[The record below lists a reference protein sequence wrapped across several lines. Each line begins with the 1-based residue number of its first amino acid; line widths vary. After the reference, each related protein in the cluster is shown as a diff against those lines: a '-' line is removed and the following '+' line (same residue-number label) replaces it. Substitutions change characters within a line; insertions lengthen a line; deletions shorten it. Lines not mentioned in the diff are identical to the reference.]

1 MKASE
6 AMGRLSSV
14 WGAIAPRRRI
24 VVAVSAACAFAL
36 LAGWTFLASRPEY
49 VVLYNRLES
58 ADAAAIVEALDAEG
72 TPYRLADSGQT
83 VLVPSDVVHSARLSL
98 AGEGLPSSGSPGF
111 ELLDG
116 VSIGATDFE
125 RRTNYVRALSGE
137 LARTISQIDQVESA
151 RVHIVLP
158 EQSLF
163 TSQVKPTTAAVLVQ
177 QKPGASLSP
186 EQVQGIVNLVA
197 RSVEGLDP
205 EGVTVVDQSGHVL
218 VAAGPADQPSLAEAA
233 TGTIDATQQFS
244 RDVEGNL
251 QRMLEQ
257 VLGPGNVAA
266 RVAAELSFDQSVVE
280 KKLFQPVAD
289 GQGLVRSMQ
298 EAYESI
304 QGGASSGDGGGAG
317 VQSNVPVYETPAGGS
332 PTTSESEKSEVVK
345 NFEINEITEH
355 TVIAPGAVKRLSV
368 SVVVN
373 KELAAEEAASLEKL
387 VAAAVGMD
395 PSRNDQIVVTGL
407 PFNTDLAESIANGM
421 ATDQR
426 NRLISIG
433 VGTGLAVV
441 LGLVL
446 FIRGRRAQKRRRN
459 LEVVVAEEVA
469 PELPADEV
477 ARLKAQ
483 DDLQRLFRQKPQ
495 SAAEV
500 LRSWLVEE

>member
-6 AMGRLSSV
+6 AMGRLTSV
-14 WGAIAPRRRI
+14 WGAVAPRKRI
-24 VVAVSAACAFAL
+24 VVIASAVCVLAL
-36 LAGWTFLASRPEY
+36 LGGWTLLAARPEY
-49 VVLYNRLES
+49 VVLFNRLETK
-58 ADAAAIVEALDAEG
+58 DASAIVSALDAQG
-72 TPYRLADSGQT
+72 TPYQLADSGRT
-83 VLVPSDVVHSARLSL
+83 VLVPSSVVHSTRLAL
-98 AGEGLPSSGSPGF
+98 AGEGLPSLGSPGF
-111 ELLDG
+111 ELLEG

-137 LARTISQIDQVESA
+137 LARTISQIEQVDSA

-163 TSQVKPTTAAVLVQ
+163 TSQSKPTTAAVLVH
-177 QKPGASLSP
+177 QKPGAALSP
-186 EQVQGIVNLVA
+186 EQVQGIVHLVS

-205 EGVTVVDQSGHVL
+205 ESITVVDQSGRVL
-218 VAAGPADQPSLAEAA
+218 QTTGSASRPSLAETA
-233 TGTIDATQQFS
+233 TGTLDATRQFS
-244 RDVEGNL
+244 QDLETSL

-257 VLGPGNVAA
+257 VLGPGNVAT
-266 RVAAELSFDQSVVE
+266 RVAAQLSFDQSVIE
-280 KKLFQPVAD
+280 KKLFEPVAD

-298 EAYESI
+298 EAYESV
-304 QGGASSGDGGGAG
+304 QGSIAGADGGGAG
-317 VQSNVPVYETPAGGS
+317 VQTNVPIYESPSSGSGGS
-332 PTTSESEKSEVVK
+332 SQSEKSEVVK

-373 KELAAEEAASLEKL
+373 KELAAAEVASLEKL
-387 VAAAVGMD
+387 VAAAVGSD
-395 PSRNDQIVVTGL
+395 VARNDQIVVTGL
-407 PFNTDLAESIANGM
+407 AFNTDLAQSIAAGM
-421 ATDQR
+421 AIDQR

-433 VGTGLAVV
+433 AGAGLAVV

-446 FIRGRRAQKRRRN
+446 FLRGRRATKRRRG

-469 PELPADEV
+469 PELPANEV